1 MFKDY
6 DQKVSQNDL
15 YALIREGEHS
25 EQDFK
30 YRISDARKIARTLS
44 AFANTTGGRLLV
56 GVRDNGSIA
65 GVKDEDD
72 IYMLESASEVFLKP
86 ALKLEVWAH
95 EIEGKNVWEIE
106 ITEGKEKPYQVD
118 EIDGLK
124 AYYRDNDQNFVAN
137 AVLKEV
143 WKQDR
148 LKESKH
154 PVAFTEKEQRLI
166 QYLKDYEEVSV
177 SKAAKVMQLHRSKA
191 IEILARLIRWEVIN
205 WTNEKQEGFR
215 YSL

>member
-106 ITEGKEKPYQVD
+106 ISEGKEKPYQVD

-143 WKQDR
+143 WKQGR

-177 SKAAKVMQLHRSKA
+177 SKASKVMQLHRSKT

-205 WTNEKQEGFR
+205 WSNEAQEGFR

>member
-15 YALIREGEHS
+15 HALIREGEHG

-44 AFANTTGGRLLV
+44 AFANTAGGRLLV

-95 EIEGKNVWEIE
+95 EIDGKTVWEIE
-106 ITEGKEKPYQVD
+106 ISEGKEKPYQVD

-124 AYYRDNDQNFVAN
+124 AYYRDGDQNFVAN

-154 PVAFTEKEQRLI
+154 PVAFTDKEQRLI
-166 QYLKDYEEVSV
+166 QYLKDYDDVSV
-177 SKAAKVMQLHRSKA
+177 SKAAKVMQLHRSKT
-191 IEILARLIRWEVIN
+191 IEILARLVRWEVIN
-205 WTNEKQEGFR
+205 WTHDAQEGFKYR
-215 YSL
+215 L